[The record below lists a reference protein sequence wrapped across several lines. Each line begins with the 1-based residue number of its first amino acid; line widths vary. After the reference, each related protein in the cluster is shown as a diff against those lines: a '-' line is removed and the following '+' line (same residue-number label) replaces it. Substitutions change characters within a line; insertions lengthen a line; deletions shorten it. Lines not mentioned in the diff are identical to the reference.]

1 MRSFSLYAAT
11 CAAII
16 LVVGGIAWAFTSPD
30 GRAAVLASAAVAFV
44 VQPIAFS
51 IARRMQSRNLILGW
65 GLGSLLRLLTLVLF
79 ALIVARLWRA
89 PLTPAL
95 LSLAGFLFVTTVVEP
110 LFLKR

>member
-1 MRSFSLYAAT
+1 VKSFAFYAAT

-30 GRAAVLASAAVAFV
+30 GRPTVLAAAGVAFV
-44 VQPIAFS
+44 VQLTAFA
-51 IARRMQSRNLILGW
+51 IARHMQQTNLFLGW
-65 GLGSLLRLLTLVLF
+65 GLGSLLRLMTLALF

-95 LSLAGFLFVTTVVEP
+95 LSLAGFLFITTVVEP